1 MIKNQQDLVD
11 ISLTVLQNRCNEH
24 YLRNSGAEKVTSRV
38 LRSVAAL
45 IDWTNADDIQIAREE
60 LSRRKQVDAIATL
73 NKAMG

>member
-11 ISLTVLQNRCNEH
+11 ISLTVLQNRYNEH
-24 YLRNSGAEKVTSRV
+24 YLRNGGAEKATSTV

-45 IDWTNADDIQIAREE
+45 IDCTSADDIQIAREE

-73 NKAMG
+73 NMAGG